1 VDQHRKIVTTQIIE
15 DVVNKSLSDKIQI
28 RDLIN
33 AMQSSGFGVAM
44 VIFAFAIII
53 PTPPPVPSLFAI
65 PLLFFSFQMM
75 IGYNAPKLPN
85 FIAKIKFKR
94 SILEVIVKKSSP
106 HIDKVEK
113 ILKPRMQFMIYS
125 IFERFIGAMIFIF
138 AIFVLIPVPFSN
150 MIPGLGILITS
161 FGLIGK
167 DGLFVIIGMMVGL
180 IGCVI
185 SIIAIFFGLEA
196 FTFLKNILF

>member
-1 VDQHRKIVTTQIIE
+1 
-15 DVVNKSLSDKIQI
+15 
-28 RDLIN
+28 
-33 AMQSSGFGVAM
+33 
-44 VIFAFAIII
+44 
-53 PTPPPVPSLFAI
+53 
-65 PLLFFSFQMM
+65 
-75 IGYNAPKLPN
+75 
-85 FIAKIKFKR
+85 
-94 SILEVIVKKSSP
+94 
-106 HIDKVEK
+106 
-113 ILKPRMQFMIYS
+113 MQFMIYS

-138 AIFVLIPVPFSN
+138 AIFVFIPVPFSN

-167 DGLFVIIGMMVGL
+167 DGLFVIIGMVVGL